1 MFIEMKN
8 VIMNKMQVVRMKI
21 VVIVLDIYK

>member
-1 MFIEMKN
+1 MFVEMKN